1 MKFLLKCF
9 PIWGFFRKIAANFNE
24 TPILSEEAIMR
35 FLRKTAFFTHF
46 IVFISFYFAMPAFAS
61 QDGHDA
67 QATHEVEE
75 FNPGDMIISHIVDSY
90 DWHILSIGHTHISV
104 PLPIILYDEGQW
116 HFFLSS
122 RFEHGHASYK
132 GYELAKEGAIKG
144 KIIRYAADG
153 SIVRPWDFSITK
165 NVFGV
170 FVSSIMLIVIMS
182 YVAKAYKKT
191 NKHAP
196 KGFQSVI
203 EPIILFVRD
212 EVAIA
217 TLGKDKYMR
226 FAPYLL
232 TIFFFIFFNNLLG
245 LIPIFP
251 LGANITGNIAVT
263 GVLALFTF
271 GMITFSGN
279 KNYWAHIF
287 NTPGV
292 PWWLKIPL
300 PLMPIIELL
309 GMFTKPFVLMIRL
322 FANITAGHIIILGFI
337 SMIFVFGQTSASA
350 GFTMSI
356 LSVLM
361 SVFMNFLE
369 LLVAFIQAYVFT
381 LLSSIFIS
389 MAVEEHHHEEGH
401 EAAH

>member
-1 MKFLLKCF
+1 MKLF
-9 PIWGFFRKIAANFNE
+9 
-24 TPILSEEAIMR
+24 
-35 FLRKTAFFTHF
+35 KTAH
-46 IVFISFYFAMPAFAS
+46 IYPVFIAFFFVFFALPAFAS
-61 QDGHDA
+61 EAGHEDNPA
-67 QATHEVEE
+67 HEAAD
-75 FNPGDMIISHIVDSY
+75 FKPGDMIISHIVDAY
-90 DWHILSIGHTHISV
+90 DWHIMSVGHTHISV
-104 PLPIILYDEGQW
+104 PLPVILYDEGQW

-144 KIIRYAADG
+144 KIVRYDADG
-153 SIVRPWDFSITK
+153 VAVRPWDFSITK

-170 FVSSIMLIVIMS
+170 MVSSILLVLIML
-182 YVAKAYKKT
+182 YVAKAYEKT
-191 NKHAP
+191 KKHAP
-196 KGFQSVI
+196 KGFQSAI

-263 GVLALFTF
+263 GALALFTF

-309 GMFTKPFVLMIRL
+309 GMFTKPIVLMIRL

-337 SMIFVFGQTSASA
+337 TMIFVFGKTSAAA
-350 GFTMSI
+350 GFGMSA
-356 LSVLM
+356 LSVIM

-381 LLSSIFIS
+381 LLSSIFLG
-389 MAVEEHHHEEGH
+389 MAVEEHEHEEGH
-401 EAAH
+401 ESAH